1 MFSFFFFTILMKP
14 FELHIMDVAPL
25 AETETQSDHEI

>member
-1 MFSFFFFTILMKP
+1 MKP

-25 AETETQSDHEI
+25 AETETQSDHEIWWWFDDY